1 MKHLMQRK
9 LWNKMAQQMI
19 DFQKLS
25 STQSQSSLEEPL
37 ENEELKNFLNQMNQ
51 ELAIPESQPDPDF
64 FQDYNDVQPKN
75 IKYNSTK
82 VKTRDLLT
90 NVSYR
95 RYNLKDEKE
104 SFYIDLFS
112 YLLLN
117 LNPIGLDRKL
127 DSDFERNQLKMIWDV
142 CVPTSFTKYIFEKD
156 NFVELSKQG

>member
-1 MKHLMQRK
+1 MV
-9 LWNKMAQQMI
+9 QQMI

-25 STQSQSSLEEPL
+25 SIQSKSSLEEAL
-37 ENEELKNFLNQMNQ
+37 ENEKLKNFLNQMNQ
-51 ELAIPESQPDPDF
+51 ELAVSESQPDPDF

-142 CVPTSFTKYIFEKD
+142 CVPTSFTKCIFEKD

>member
-1 MKHLMQRK
+1 
-9 LWNKMAQQMI
+9 
-19 DFQKLS
+19 
-25 STQSQSSLEEPL
+25 
-37 ENEELKNFLNQMNQ
+37 MNQ
-51 ELAIPESQPDPDF
+51 ELAVSESQPDPDF

-127 DSDFERNQLKMIWDV
+127 DSDFERNQLKIIWDV
-142 CVPTSFTKYIFEKD
+142 CVPTSFTKCIFEKD